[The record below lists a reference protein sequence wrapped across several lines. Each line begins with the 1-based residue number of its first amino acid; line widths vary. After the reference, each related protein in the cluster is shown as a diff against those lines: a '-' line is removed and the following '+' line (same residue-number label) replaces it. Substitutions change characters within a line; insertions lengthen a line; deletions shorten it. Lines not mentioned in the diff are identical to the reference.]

1 TAPHRG
7 PARKGPPMSLRLG
20 GQPRRRISLATI
32 RRRLTSS
39 QVGGYGP
46 DLRVRV
52 VVRATRLACTTTPGP
67 DAEPDGPGELWEGPQ
82 SSSHPEARRHGG
94 TDGGPSLR
102 DPGPPGA

>member
-1 TAPHRG
+1 
-7 PARKGPPMSLRLG
+7 MSVRLG
-20 GQPRRRISLATI
+20 GQPRRRISLAAI
-32 RRRLTSS
+32 RRRLRSS

-52 VVRATRLACTTTPGP
+52 VVRATPLACTTTPGP
-67 DAEPDGPGELWEGPQ
+67 DAEPHGLGELWEGPR

-102 DPGPPGA
+102 DPGPAGA